1 MIRLLLVS
9 LALGTVSQHVEEVT
23 FSFKP
28 GKIGLGASW
37 SSGHVTRVDRRGQAE
52 DVGVEVGMTMIR
64 IGSEEYSEALLDKMI
79 AGKKDYSITFERPPP
94 PPKKADSDIPPKPT
108 FVHAIELS
116 PDTYDRMVYDVTNG
130 SKSASPPYFPVVM
143 FHMSW
148 CKHCRHALPEYEQ
161 AAEMVQVG
169 SLSKSFDG
177 YKAVP
182 KFFLMECDASS
193 AHRSICDVHTE
204 TRYPAVRLFR
214 DGRAIEFNRPRIAET
229 FAHWAARVAR
239 PPIMMMVEKS
249 QVEAAAAQSVIFL
262 LCADLQQHASSVKA
276 WEQVALDNLDTQS
289 FLLVTP
295 DSSAGH
301 GCGPAPSVTAKG
313 PGIDPLPFSAPI
325 TIENLAPWV
334 NFNKF
339 MDIES
344 LNPYSAHALKASRE
358 HVVVLVYNSQR
369 AGMFPQVVDSF
380 TTEAKRIRK
389 DGKFLF
395 ATIDVESKENA
406 EYLDAVFPLVA
417 PTRATPPQVF
427 VFSGPDT
434 YWECP
439 GYIKPTQLTAERIES
454 LISKA
459 EFTQDGS
466 VWSTIKDRR
475 KRLVRMATG
484 STLGGAIAVFVP
496 VLMTLIGR
504 VGLKSLLSGDDEAGK
519 DTKKD

>member
-1 MIRLLLVS
+1 MIRLLLLS
-9 LALGTVSQHVEEVT
+9 FALCTVCQHVEEVT

-28 GKIGLGASW
+28 GKVGLGATW
-37 SSGHVTRVDRRGQAE
+37 STGQVTRVDRRGQAE
-52 DVGVEVGMTMIR
+52 NVGVEVGMTMIR
-64 IGSEEYSEALLDKMI
+64 IGSEDYSEVLLDKMI
-79 AGKKDYSITFERPPP
+79 AGTMDYSITFERPPP
-94 PPKKADSDIPPKPT
+94 PKKAESDMPEKPT
-108 FVHAIELS
+108 FVHTIELS
-116 PDTYDRMVYDVTNG
+116 PDMYDQMVYDVTNG
-130 SKSASPPYFPVVM
+130 SKSAVPPYFPVVM

-177 YKAVP
+177 YKATP
-182 KFFLMECDASS
+182 KFFLLECDASPS
-193 AHRSICDVHTE
+193 HRSICDVHTE

-229 FAHWAARVAR
+229 FAHWAARVSR

-249 QVEAAAAQSVIFL
+249 QVEAAASQSVIFL
-262 LCADLQQHASSVKA
+262 LCADLQQHSSAVKA

-295 DSSAGH
+295 DSSAGQ
-301 GCGPAPSVTAKG
+301 GCGAVPGVTAKG
-313 PGIDPLPFSAPI
+313 PGLDPLPFTVPI
-325 TIENLAPWV
+325 TTENLAPWV

-344 LNPYSAHALKASRE
+344 LNPYSAHSLKSSRLV
-358 HVVVLVYNSQR
+358 VVVLVYHSQR
-369 AGMFPQVVDSF
+369 SGMQQVLESF
-380 TTEAKRIRK
+380 TAQAKQIRK
-389 DGKFLF
+389 AGKFLF

-417 PTRATPPQVF
+417 PSRAQPPQVF
-427 VFSGPDT
+427 AFAGPDT
-434 YWECP
+434 YFESP
-439 GYIKPTQLTAERIES
+439 GYIKPAQLSAERIEG
-454 LISKA
+454 LISKS

-504 VGLKSLLSGDDEAGK
+504 VGLKSLFGGDDEAGK
-519 DTKKD
+519 ETKTD